1 LIAGTLAFLPMSIVA
16 DSVGAGGFG
25 PWALLKT
32 AFGIFL
38 IVVIAYLLGRRRRYH
53 VPLAHLATE
62 HAEIS
67 PIAALA
73 YGLAGTIVFG
83 VLGLTGALGAFVVG
97 LLLSGSLERGVFAS
111 SLAPLRAAA
120 KLIFFAAFGALV
132 DIDYVFSHLLTIA
145 LGLLAIILARLAATT
160 WLMQFAGAP
169 LPRAFVSSAALWPA
183 GETSF
188 LLVVGAFSTY
198 ALGVDEA
205 KFAMAL
211 IAATILTSP
220 VALAMTR
227 RVRASVDLADW
238 RSLGT
243 VILGRSPQPAPA
255 AANMTDI
262 GAQVRE
268 AAGLY
273 GDPAPPQ
280 RPPDPHA

>member
-1 LIAGTLAFLPMSIVA
+1 
-16 DSVGAGGFG
+16 
-25 PWALLKT
+25 
-32 AFGIFL
+32 
-38 IVVIAYLLGRRRRYH
+38 
-53 VPLAHLATE
+53 
-62 HAEIS
+62 
-67 PIAALA
+67 
-73 YGLAGTIVFG
+73 
-83 VLGLTGALGAFVVG
+83 
-97 LLLSGSLERGVFAS
+97 
-111 SLAPLRAAA
+111 
-120 KLIFFAAFGALV
+120 
-132 DIDYVFSHLLTIA
+132 